1 MKHSGIASGK
11 ISFIFGTTG
20 MRPKVETLGYLEARL
35 HLQTNQ
41 LGGLLRV
48 IVFGATGMVGQGVLR
63 ESVLD
68 PEVETV
74 LAVVRRTG
82 SLGPELTGGKVR
94 ELVAGNFY
102 DFAGIENEFAGY
114 DACFFCLGVSSV
126 GMKEAE
132 YRRVTYDLATAAARA
147 VLRANEASGSASQ
160 QASES
165 ARQRAGGMTF
175 IYVSGAGTDAKGGQ
189 MWARVK
195 GETEHALLQM
205 GFKAAYM
212 FRPGLIVPLHGIRSK
227 TAVYRVT
234 YTLLTPLL
242 PILLRVFPKHVT
254 TTEQVGRA
262 MLRVAKQ
269 GYPKAVLE
277 AADIASA

>member
-1 MKHSGIASGK
+1 
-11 ISFIFGTTG
+11 
-20 MRPKVETLGYLEARL
+20 
-35 HLQTNQ
+35 
-41 LGGLLRV
+41 LRV

-63 ESVLD
+63 ECVLD

-74 LAVVRRTG
+74 LAVVRRPG

-94 ELVAGNFY
+94 ELVAENFY
-102 DFAGIENEFAGY
+102 DFAGIENEFAGC

-242 PILLRVFPKHVT
+242 PLLLRAFPKHVT

>member
-1 MKHSGIASGK
+1 
-11 ISFIFGTTG
+11 
-20 MRPKVETLGYLEARL
+20 
-35 HLQTNQ
+35 
-41 LGGLLRV
+41 
-48 IVFGATGMVGQGVLR
+48 MVGQGVLR

-74 LAVVRRTG
+74 LAVVRRAG

-94 ELVAGNFY
+94 ELVAENFY
-102 DFAGIENEFAGY
+102 DFVGIESEFAGY

-132 YRRVTYDLATAAARA
+132 YRRVTYDLATAAARRL
-147 VLRANEASGSASQ
+147 VKVNP
-160 QASES
+160 
-165 ARQRAGGMTF
+165 GMTF
-175 IYVSGAGTDAKGGQ
+175 VYVSGAGTDAKGGQ

-195 GETEHALLQM
+195 GETENALLEM
-205 GFKAAYM
+205 RFKAAYM

-227 TAVYRVT
+227 TAVYQVT

-242 PILLRVFPKHVT
+242 PMLLRTFPKHVT

-277 AADIASA
+277 AADIAVTS